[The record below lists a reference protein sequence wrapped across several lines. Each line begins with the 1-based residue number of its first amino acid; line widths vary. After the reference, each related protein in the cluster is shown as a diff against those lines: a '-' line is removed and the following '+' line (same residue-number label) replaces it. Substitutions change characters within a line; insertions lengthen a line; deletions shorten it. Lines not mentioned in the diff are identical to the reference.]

1 MGSEARIKKCQIAEL
16 LALTHHRG
24 EVRHHGVGLQSTGKH
39 RVAGHTVGL
48 FGQAFTYTWSCLLP
62 VFWDALLANKESGR
76 NTKEG
81 HQSP

>member
-1 MGSEARIKKCQIAEL
+1 MVLVCKAQA
-16 LALTHHRG
+16 
-24 EVRHHGVGLQSTGKH
+24 STGWLDTLL
-39 RVAGHTVGL
+39 VCLVS
-48 FGQAFTYTWSCLLP
+48 GQAFTYIWSCLLP